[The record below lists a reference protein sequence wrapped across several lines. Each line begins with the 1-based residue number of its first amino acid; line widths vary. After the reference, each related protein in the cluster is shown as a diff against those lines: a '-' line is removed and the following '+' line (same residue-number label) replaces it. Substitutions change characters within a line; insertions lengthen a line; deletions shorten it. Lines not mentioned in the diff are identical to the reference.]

1 MMDENGRI
9 FCGFIDWDM
18 YESMKALEDQ
28 EFQNFLHSIL
38 NLQERL
44 PQKHKIIL
52 TTPQRPLSYLLTEEV
67 TEEFISYPTW
77 ETFWE
82 EFKNAQ
88 NERDG
93 RKKQTD

>member
-1 MMDENGRI
+1 MIKENGKI
-9 FCGFIDWDM
+9 FCSFIDWDM

-28 EFQNFLHSIL
+28 EFQNFIHSIL
-38 NLQERL
+38 KLQKTRL
-44 PQKHKIIL
+44 PQKIII
-52 TTPQRPLSYLLTEEV
+52 TTPQRGLSHLLTEEIN
-67 TEEFISYPTW
+67 EEFISYPTW

-93 RKKQTD
+93 EKRE